1 MAGVVSC
8 PRLVKWLQAIG
19 NFVDEV
25 LIVPEDT
32 WLTVRF
38 MDPAH
43 IVAVYSRLDVS
54 EPLYDAFA
62 INIED
67 LVKLLKSVKDD
78 VQVVYD
84 KERSKFYVRS
94 EKFVIGVNTLDAS
107 QFSPLKELS
116 LIFDAKTEVEIDE
129 FAKFIKDLRKSWVDS
144 VKFVADSQHG
154 LRVEAKTELSAFQ
167 RILSTPRSVEFYNGS
182 SEVKASFMTIYL
194 EKIANS
200 LKLLSRPPNAYY
212 ATLELKTN
220 RPARFTLKDTD
231 LEFIS
236 YIASKMD

>member
-8 PRLVKWLQAIG
+8 PRFVKWLQAIG

-25 LIVPEDT
+25 LIVPKDE
-32 WLTVRF
+32 WLTVKF

-43 IVAVYSRLDVS
+43 IVAVYSRLNVS

-84 KERSKFYVRS
+84 KERSKLYVRN
-94 EKFVIGVNTLDAS
+94 EKFVLGISTLDAS
-107 QFSPLKELS
+107 QFRPISELNLS
-116 LIFDAKTEVEIDE
+116 FDAKTEVDVEE
-129 FAKFIKDLRKSWVDS
+129 FYKFIRDLRRSWVDPIKIIVGQNGVRIEGRTEVS
-144 VKFVADSQHG
+144 VFSRSFG
-154 LRVEAKTELSAFQ
+154 GP
-167 RILSTPRSVEFYNGS
+167 STVEFYNGVT
-182 SEVKASFMTIYL
+182 EAKASYGAIYL

-212 ATLELKTN
+212 ATLEIKTDK
-220 RPARFTLKDTD
+220 PAKFTLKDTD
-231 LEFIS
+231 LEFVVYVAPRI
-236 YIASKMD
+236 D